1 MKQLAKS
8 LVIAGA
14 LAVAGSA
21 VAEFG
26 DINPYV
32 GADLQ
37 LTKMKA
43 KAPFDSILSKSFP
56 GAGFYLGT
64 KFHENFG
71 VEAGY
76 NWSKSQS
83 RTVDVGARFDGAP
96 GAGFGFGT
104 AAQAGVKTKLRRNSA
119 FFDVVGFLPV
129 MDCVELIGSVGY
141 GYVMPKLSIQTAA
154 GTAITGYDLKNQS
167 VLRVGLGAS
176 YMVTDMVGLRA
187 KLGWENTKHT
197 HFKNND
203 DRKALR
209 ARGGALATRPLKDST
224 TLNVGAFVKF

>member
-21 VAEFG
+21 VADFG
-26 DINPYV
+26 DINPYI
-32 GADLQ
+32 GADFQ

-43 KAPFDSILSKSFP
+43 KAPFDTLVAKSFP
-56 GAGFYLGT
+56 GANLYVGT

-76 NWSKSQS
+76 NLSKSQS
-83 RTVDVGARFDGAP
+83 KTADIAARFDGVAATGFGSGAKP
-96 GAGFGFGT
+96 GAT
-104 AAQAGVKTKLRRNSA
+104 TKLRRNSA

-141 GYVMPKLSIQTAA
+141 GYVMPKLSITAA
-154 GTAITGYDLKNQS
+154 NGTAVAGYALKNQS

-197 HFKNND
+197 HFKNSD

-209 ARGGALATRPLKDST
+209 ANGGALTTRPLKDST

>member
-8 LVIAGA
+8 LIIAGA

-21 VAEFG
+21 VADFG
-26 DINPYV
+26 DINPYI

-43 KAPFDSILSKSFP
+43 RAPFDTLLAKSFP
-56 GAGFYLGT
+56 GANLYVGT

-76 NWSKSQS
+76 NWSKSQD
-83 RTVDVGARFDGAP
+83 RTADIAANFDGGANADLP
-96 GAGFGFGT
+96 GS
-104 AAQAGVKTKLRRNSA
+104 KTKLRRNSA

-141 GYVMPKLSIQTAA
+141 GYVMPKLSIQTAD
-154 GTAITGYDLKNQS
+154 GTAVAGYDLKNQS

-187 KLGWENTKHT
+187 KLGFENTKHT
-197 HFKNND
+197 HFKNNN

-209 ARGGALATRPLKDST
+209 ANGGALSTRGLKDSA

>member
-8 LVIAGA
+8 LIVAGA

-21 VAEFG
+21 VADFG
-26 DINPYV
+26 DINPYI

-43 KAPFDSILSKSFP
+43 RAPFDSILAKSFP
-56 GAGFYLGT
+56 GANLYVGT
-64 KFHENFG
+64 KVMENLGF
-71 VEAGY
+71 EAGY
-76 NWSKSQS
+76 NWSKSQD
-83 RTVDVGARFDGAP
+83 RTADIAARFDGVAAANFGSGAKP
-96 GAGFGFGT
+96 GA
-104 AAQAGVKTKLRRNSA
+104 KTTLRRNSA

-141 GYVMPKLSIQTAA
+141 GYVMPKLSITTAGGA
-154 GTAITGYDLKNQS
+154 AVTGYELKNQS

-197 HFKNND
+197 HFKNSD
-203 DRKALR
+203 DRKKLR
-209 ARGGALATRPLKDST
+209 ANSGALTTRPLKDST